1 MASKLKQLWWLMLI
15 FAVCNVVMAVMLYQ
29 SSSPEPVNEDVVP
42 IAVKNVYSIGI
53 LQSDDLAEQNKMTA
67 GVLAALEAEGYS
79 KGGRAKIDIVQAKGN
94 DKKLEA
100 SAKKFARDKKDLI
113 IAIGTDSAKAAV
125 KATKNIP
132 IVGVGVMNF
141 KKDKDFAGY
150 RNLTGIMD
158 NPAILTQIRMASRCM
173 SVKKLGILYN
183 PGDAAASLQVEIL
196 REVAAQKGISL
207 YEVAYQPDKAAE
219 PQIQK
224 LVGHITALY
233 VPEDTD
239 LLTHFDDIVK
249 VMNGANIPIIGEQS
263 EMVRRGALIS
273 VSPSYYRMGFSG
285 GRMAASLLKGD
296 LIPEDIPIMR
306 QQDPDIVINMKQ
318 VNALNIPL
326 PGDLWQRSRKLYL
339 YDGQPARP

>member
-15 FAVCNVVMAVMLYQ
+15 FAVCNIAMAVILYQ
-29 SSSPEPVNEDVVP
+29 SSSAEPVNEDVLP
-42 IAVKNVYSIGI
+42 IAAKDVYFIGI
-53 LQSDDLAEQNKMTA
+53 LQSDDLAEQDKMTA
-67 GVLAALEAEGYS
+67 GVLAALEGEGYS
-79 KGGRAKIDIVQAKGN
+79 KGRVKIDIAKAKGN

-100 SAKKFARDKKDLI
+100 SAKKFARDRKDLI
-113 IAIGTDSAKAAV
+113 IAIGTDSAKAAAKV
-125 KATKNIP
+125 TKNIP
-132 IVGVGVMNF
+132 VVGVGVMNF
-141 KKDKDFAGY
+141 KKDKDFEGHH
-150 RNLTGIMD
+150 NFTGMMD
-158 NPAILTQIRMASRCM
+158 TPAILSQIRVAGRCM
-173 SVKKLGILYN
+173 SLKKLGILYN

-196 REVAAQKGISL
+196 RDVAAQKGLSL

>member
-29 SSSPEPVNEDVVP
+29 SSSAEPVNEDVLP
-42 IAVKNVYSIGI
+42 IAAKDVYSIGI
-53 LQSDDLAEQNKMTA
+53 LQSDDLAEQDKMTA
-67 GVLAALEAEGYS
+67 GVLAALEGEGYS
-79 KGGRAKIDIVQAKGN
+79 KGRVKIDIAKAKGN

-100 SAKKFARDKKDLI
+100 SAKKFARDRKDLI
-113 IAIGTDSAKAAV
+113 IAIGTDSAKAAAKV
-125 KATKNIP
+125 TKNIP
-132 IVGVGVMNF
+132 VVGVGVMNF
-141 KKDKDFAGY
+141 KKDKDFEGHH
-150 RNLTGIMD
+150 NFTGMMD
-158 NPAILTQIRMASRCM
+158 TPAILSQIRMAGRCM
-173 SVKKLGILYN
+173 SLKKLGILYN

-196 REVAAQKGISL
+196 RDVAAQKGLSL

-273 VSPSYYRMGFSG
+273 VSPATTAWDSPV
-285 GRMAASLLKGD
+285 AAW
-296 LIPEDIPIMR
+296 
-306 QQDPDIVINMKQ
+306 
-318 VNALNIPL
+318 L
-326 PGDLWQRSRKLYL
+326 PVC
-339 YDGQPARP
+339 

>member
-1 MASKLKQLWWLMLI
+1 MLI
-15 FAVCNVVMAVMLYQ
+15 FAVCNIAMAVILYQ
-29 SSSPEPVNEDVVP
+29 SSSAEPVNEDVLP
-42 IAVKNVYSIGI
+42 IAAKDVYSIGI
-53 LQSDDLAEQNKMTA
+53 LQSDDLAEQDKMTA
-67 GVLAALEAEGYS
+67 GVLAALEGEGYS
-79 KGGRAKIDIVQAKGN
+79 KGRVKIDIAKAKGN

-100 SAKKFARDKKDLI
+100 SAKKFARDRKDLI
-113 IAIGTDSAKAAV
+113 IAIGTDSAKAAAKV
-125 KATKNIP
+125 TKNIP
-132 IVGVGVMNF
+132 VVGVGVMNF
-141 KKDKDFAGY
+141 KKDKDFEGHH
-150 RNLTGIMD
+150 NFTGMMD
-158 NPAILTQIRMASRCM
+158 TPAILSQIRMAGRCM
-173 SVKKLGILYN
+173 SLKKLGILYN

-196 REVAAQKGISL
+196 RDVAAQKGLSL

-219 PQIQK
+219 PQMQK

>member
-1 MASKLKQLWWLMLI
+1 MLI
-15 FAVCNVVMAVMLYQ
+15 FAVCNIAMAVILYR
-29 SSSPEPVNEDVVP
+29 SSSAEPVNEDVLP
-42 IAVKNVYSIGI
+42 IAAKDVYSIGI
-53 LQSDDLAEQNKMTA
+53 LQSDDLAEQDKMTA
-67 GVLAALEAEGYS
+67 GVLAALEGEGYS
-79 KGGRAKIDIVQAKGN
+79 KGRVKIDIAKDKGN

-100 SAKKFARDKKDLI
+100 SAKKFARDRKDLI
-113 IAIGTDSAKAAV
+113 IAIGTDSAKAAAKV
-125 KATKNIP
+125 TKNIP
-132 IVGVGVMNF
+132 VVGVGVMNF
-141 KKDKDFAGY
+141 KKDKDFEGHH
-150 RNLTGIMD
+150 NFTGMMD
-158 NPAILTQIRMASRCM
+158 TPAILSQIRMAGRCM
-173 SVKKLGILYN
+173 SLKKLGILYN

-196 REVAAQKGISL
+196 RDVAAQKGLSL

-296 LIPEDIPIMR
+296 LIPEDIPIMW
-306 QQDPDIVINMKQ
+306 QQEPDIVINMKQ

>member
-1 MASKLKQLWWLMLI
+1 MLI
-15 FAVCNVVMAVMLYQ
+15 FAVCNIAMAVILYQ
-29 SSSPEPVNEDVVP
+29 SSSAEPVNEDVLP
-42 IAVKNVYSIGI
+42 IAAKDVYSIGI
-53 LQSDDLAEQNKMTA
+53 LQSDDLAEQDKMTA
-67 GVLAALEAEGYS
+67 GVLAALEGEGYS
-79 KGGRAKIDIVQAKGN
+79 KGRVKIDIAKAKGN

-100 SAKKFARDKKDLI
+100 SAKKFARDRKDLI
-113 IAIGTDSAKAAV
+113 IAIGTDSAKAAAKV
-125 KATKNIP
+125 TKNIP
-132 IVGVGVMNF
+132 VVGVGVMNF
-141 KKDKDFAGY
+141 KKDKDFEGHH
-150 RNLTGIMD
+150 NFTGMMD
-158 NPAILTQIRMASRCM
+158 TPAILSQIRMAGRCM
-173 SVKKLGILYN
+173 SLKKLGILYN

-196 REVAAQKGISL
+196 RDVAAQKGLSL

-326 PGDLWQRSRKLYL
+326 PGGLWQRSRKLYL
-339 YDGQPARP
+339 YDGQPARL

>member
-29 SSSPEPVNEDVVP
+29 SSLLEPVNEDVVP
-42 IAVKNVYSIGI
+42 VAAKNVYSIGI

-94 DKKLEA
+94 DKKLET

-141 KKDKDFAGY
+141 KKDKDFAGH

-173 SVKKLGILYN
+173 SLKKLGILYN
-183 PGDAAASLQVEIL
+183 PSDTAASLQVEIL
-196 REVAAQKGISL
+196 REVAAQKGLSL
-207 YEVAYQPDKAAE
+207 YEVAYQPDKAAAS
-219 PQIQK
+219 QIQK

-233 VPEDTD
+233 VPEDRE
-239 LLTHFDDIVK
+239 LLSHFDEIVK
-249 VMNGANIPIIGEQS
+249 IMTDAGIPIIGEQV
-263 EMVRRGALIS
+263 EMVRRGAVIS
-273 VSPSYYRMGFSG
+273 VSPSYYRMGFAG
-285 GRMAASLLKGD
+285 GQVAAKLLKGD
-296 LIPEDIPIMR
+296 MIPEDIPIMR
-306 QQDPDIVINMKQ
+306 QQDPNIVINMKQ
-318 VNALNIPL
+318 VNYLNISL

>member
-1 MASKLKQLWWLMLI
+1 MLI
-15 FAVCNVVMAVMLYQ
+15 FAVCNIAMAVILYQ
-29 SSSPEPVNEDVVP
+29 SFSAEPVNEDVLP
-42 IAVKNVYSIGI
+42 IAAKDVYSIGI
-53 LQSDDLAEQNKMTA
+53 LQSDDLAEQDKMTA
-67 GVLAALEAEGYS
+67 GVLAALEGEGYS
-79 KGGRAKIDIVQAKGN
+79 KGRVKIDIAKAKGN

-100 SAKKFARDKKDLI
+100 SAKKFARDRKDLI
-113 IAIGTDSAKAAV
+113 IAIGTDSAKAAAKV
-125 KATKNIP
+125 TKNIP
-132 IVGVGVMNF
+132 VVGVGVMNF
-141 KKDKDFAGY
+141 KKDKDFEGHH
-150 RNLTGIMD
+150 NFTGMMD
-158 NPAILTQIRMASRCM
+158 TPAILSQIRMAGRCM
-173 SVKKLGILYN
+173 SLKKLGILYN

-196 REVAAQKGISL
+196 RDVAAQKGLSL

>member
-15 FAVCNVVMAVMLYQ
+15 FAVCNIAMAVILYR
-29 SSSPEPVNEDVVP
+29 SSSAEPVNEDVLP
-42 IAVKNVYSIGI
+42 IAAKDVYSIGI
-53 LQSDDLAEQNKMTA
+53 LQSDDLAEQDKMTA
-67 GVLAALEAEGYS
+67 GVLAALEGEGYS
-79 KGGRAKIDIVQAKGN
+79 KGRVKIDIAKAKGN

-100 SAKKFARDKKDLI
+100 SAKKFARDRKDLI
-113 IAIGTDSAKAAV
+113 IAIGTDSAKAAAKV
-125 KATKNIP
+125 TKNIP
-132 IVGVGVMNF
+132 VVGVGVMNF
-141 KKDKDFAGY
+141 KKDKDFEGHH
-150 RNLTGIMD
+150 NFTGMMD
-158 NPAILTQIRMASRCM
+158 TPAILSQIRMAGRCM
-173 SVKKLGILYN
+173 SLKKLGILYN

-196 REVAAQKGISL
+196 RDVAAQKGLSL

-296 LIPEDIPIMR
+296 LIPEDIPIMW
-306 QQDPDIVINMKQ
+306 QQEPDIVINMKQ

>member
-15 FAVCNVVMAVMLYQ
+15 FAVCNIAMAVILYQ
-29 SSSPEPVNEDVVP
+29 SSSAEPVNEDVLP
-42 IAVKNVYSIGI
+42 IAAKDVYSIGI
-53 LQSDDLAEQNKMTA
+53 LQSDDLAEQDKMTA
-67 GVLAALEAEGYS
+67 GVLAALEGEGYS
-79 KGGRAKIDIVQAKGN
+79 KGRVKIDIAKAKGN

-100 SAKKFARDKKDLI
+100 SAKKFARDRKDLI
-113 IAIGTDSAKAAV
+113 IAIGTDSAKAAAKV
-125 KATKNIP
+125 TKNIP
-132 IVGVGVMNF
+132 VVGVGVMNF
-141 KKDKDFAGY
+141 KKDKDFEGHH
-150 RNLTGIMD
+150 NFTGMMD
-158 NPAILTQIRMASRCM
+158 TPAILSQIRMAGRCM
-173 SVKKLGILYN
+173 SLKKLGILYN
-183 PGDAAASLQVEIL
+183 PSDAAASLQVEIL
-196 REVAAQKGISL
+196 RDVAAQKGLSL

>member
-15 FAVCNVVMAVMLYQ
+15 FAVCNIAMAVILYQ
-29 SSSPEPVNEDVVP
+29 SSSAEPVNEDVLP
-42 IAVKNVYSIGI
+42 IAAKDVYSIGI
-53 LQSDDLAEQNKMTA
+53 LQSDDLAEQDKMTA
-67 GVLAALEAEGYS
+67 GVLAALEGEGYS
-79 KGGRAKIDIVQAKGN
+79 KGRVKIDIAKAKGN

-100 SAKKFARDKKDLI
+100 SAKKFARDRKDLI
-113 IAIGTDSAKAAV
+113 IAIGTDSAKAAAKV
-125 KATKNIP
+125 TKNIP
-132 IVGVGVMNF
+132 VVGVGVMNF
-141 KKDKDFAGY
+141 KKDKDFEGHH
-150 RNLTGIMD
+150 NFTGMMD
-158 NPAILTQIRMASRCM
+158 TPAILSQIRMAGRCM
-173 SVKKLGILYN
+173 SLKKLGILYN

-196 REVAAQKGISL
+196 RDVAAQKGLSL

-233 VPEDTD
+233 VPENTD
-239 LLTHFDDIVK
+239 LLIHFDDIVK

>member
-15 FAVCNVVMAVMLYQ
+15 FAVCNIAMAVILYR
-29 SSSPEPVNEDVVP
+29 SSSAEPVNEDVLP
-42 IAVKNVYSIGI
+42 IAAKDVYSIGI
-53 LQSDDLAEQNKMTA
+53 LQSDDLAEQDKMTA
-67 GVLAALEAEGYS
+67 GVLAALEGEGYS
-79 KGGRAKIDIVQAKGN
+79 KGRVKIDIAKAKGN

-100 SAKKFARDKKDLI
+100 SAKKFARDRKDLI
-113 IAIGTDSAKAAV
+113 IAIGTDSAKAAAKV
-125 KATKNIP
+125 TKNIP
-132 IVGVGVMNF
+132 VVGVGVMNF
-141 KKDKDFAGY
+141 KKDKDFEGHH
-150 RNLTGIMD
+150 NFTGMMD
-158 NPAILTQIRMASRCM
+158 TPAILSQIRMAGRCM
-173 SVKKLGILYN
+173 SLKKLGILYN

-196 REVAAQKGISL
+196 RDVAAQKGLSL

-285 GRMAASLLKGD
+285 GRMAASLLKED
-296 LIPEDIPIMR
+296 LIPEDIPIMW
-306 QQDPDIVINMKQ
+306 QQEPDIVINMKQ

>member
-15 FAVCNVVMAVMLYQ
+15 FAVCNIAMAVILYQ

-42 IAVKNVYSIGI
+42 IAAKNVYSIGI
-53 LQSDDLAEQNKMTA
+53 LQSDDLAEQDKMTA
-67 GVLAALEAEGYS
+67 GVLAALEGEGYS
-79 KGGRAKIDIVQAKGN
+79 KGRVKIDIAKAKGN

-100 SAKKFARDKKDLI
+100 SAKKFARDRKDLI
-113 IAIGTDSAKAAV
+113 IAIGTDSAKAAAKV
-125 KATKNIP
+125 TKNIP
-132 IVGVGVMNF
+132 VVGVGIMNF
-141 KKDKDFAGY
+141 KKDKDFEGHH
-150 RNLTGIMD
+150 NFTGMMD
-158 NPAILTQIRMASRCM
+158 TPAILSQIRMASRCM
-173 SVKKLGILYN
+173 SLKKLGILYN
-183 PGDAAASLQVEIL
+183 PSDAAASMQVEIL
-196 REVAAQKGISL
+196 REVAAQKGLSL

>member
-15 FAVCNVVMAVMLYQ
+15 FAVCNIAMAVILYQ
-29 SSSPEPVNEDVVP
+29 SFSAEPVNEDVLP
-42 IAVKNVYSIGI
+42 IAAKDVYSIGI
-53 LQSDDLAEQNKMTA
+53 LQSDDLAEQDKMTA
-67 GVLAALEAEGYS
+67 GVLAALEGEGYS
-79 KGGRAKIDIVQAKGN
+79 KGRVKIDIAKAKGN

-100 SAKKFARDKKDLI
+100 SAKKFARDRKDLI
-113 IAIGTDSAKAAV
+113 IAIGTDSAKAAAKV
-125 KATKNIP
+125 TKNIP
-132 IVGVGVMNF
+132 VVGVGVMNF
-141 KKDKDFAGY
+141 KKDKDFEGHH
-150 RNLTGIMD
+150 NFTGMMD
-158 NPAILTQIRMASRCM
+158 TPAILSQIRMAGRCM
-173 SVKKLGILYN
+173 SLKKLGILYN

-196 REVAAQKGISL
+196 RDVAAQKGLSL

-224 LVGHITALY
+224 QVGHITALY

>member
-15 FAVCNVVMAVMLYQ
+15 FAVCNIAMAVILYQ
-29 SSSPEPVNEDVVP
+29 SSSAEPVNEDVLP
-42 IAVKNVYSIGI
+42 IAAKDVYSIGI
-53 LQSDDLAEQNKMTA
+53 LQSDDLAEQDKMTA
-67 GVLAALEAEGYS
+67 GVLAALEGEGYS
-79 KGGRAKIDIVQAKGN
+79 KGRVKIDIAKAKGN

-100 SAKKFARDKKDLI
+100 SAKKFARDRKDLI
-113 IAIGTDSAKAAV
+113 IAIGTDSAKAAAKV
-125 KATKNIP
+125 TKNIP
-132 IVGVGVMNF
+132 VVGVGVMNF
-141 KKDKDFAGY
+141 KKDKDFEGHH
-150 RNLTGIMD
+150 NFTGMMD
-158 NPAILTQIRMASRCM
+158 TPAILSQIRMAGRCM
-173 SVKKLGILYN
+173 SLKKLGILYN
-183 PGDAAASLQVEIL
+183 PGDVAASLQVEIL
-196 REVAAQKGISL
+196 RDVAAQKGLSL

>member
-15 FAVCNVVMAVMLYQ
+15 FAVCNIAMAVILYQ
-29 SSSPEPVNEDVVP
+29 SSSAEPVNEDVLP
-42 IAVKNVYSIGI
+42 IAAKDVYSIGI
-53 LQSDDLAEQNKMTA
+53 LQSDDLAEQDKMTA
-67 GVLAALEAEGYS
+67 GVLAALEGEGYS
-79 KGGRAKIDIVQAKGN
+79 KGRVKIDIAKAKGN

-100 SAKKFARDKKDLI
+100 SAKKFARDRKDLI
-113 IAIGTDSAKAAV
+113 IAIGTDSAKAAAKV
-125 KATKNIP
+125 TKNIP
-132 IVGVGVMNF
+132 VVGVGVMNF
-141 KKDKDFAGY
+141 KKDKDFEGHH
-150 RNLTGIMD
+150 NFTGMMD
-158 NPAILTQIRMASRCM
+158 TPAILSQIRMAGRCM
-173 SVKKLGILYN
+173 SLKKLGILYN

-196 REVAAQKGISL
+196 RDVAAQKGLSL

-224 LVGHITALY
+224 LVGHITVLY

>member
-15 FAVCNVVMAVMLYQ
+15 FAVCNIAMAVILYQ
-29 SSSPEPVNEDVVP
+29 SSSAEPVNEDVLP
-42 IAVKNVYSIGI
+42 IAAKDVYSIGI

-67 GVLAALEAEGYS
+67 GVLAALEGEGYS
-79 KGGRAKIDIVQAKGN
+79 KGRVKIDIAKAKGN

-100 SAKKFARDKKDLI
+100 SAKKFARDRKDLI
-113 IAIGTDSAKAAV
+113 IAIGTDSAKAAAKV
-125 KATKNIP
+125 TKNIP
-132 IVGVGVMNF
+132 VVGVGVMNF
-141 KKDKDFAGY
+141 KKDKDFEGHH
-150 RNLTGIMD
+150 NFTGMMD
-158 NPAILTQIRMASRCM
+158 TPAILSQIRMAGRCM
-173 SVKKLGILYN
+173 SLKKLGILYN

-196 REVAAQKGISL
+196 RDVAAQKGLSL

-263 EMVRRGALIS
+263 EMVRRGAVIS
-273 VSPSYYRMGFSG
+273 VSPSYYRMGFAG
-285 GRMAASLLKGD
+285 GQVAAKLLKGD
-296 LIPEDIPIMR
+296 MIPEDIPIMR
-306 QQDPDIVINMKQ
+306 QQDPNIVINMKQ
-318 VNALNIPL
+318 VNYLNIPL

>member
-15 FAVCNVVMAVMLYQ
+15 FAVCNIAMAVLLYQ
-29 SSSPEPVNEDVVP
+29 SSSPEPVNEDVQP
-42 IAVKNVYSIGI
+42 IAAKDVYSIGI
-53 LQSDDLAEQNKMTA
+53 LQADDLAEQDKMTA

-79 KGGRAKIDIVQAKGN
+79 KGGQARIDVVKANGN

-100 SAKKFARDKKDLI
+100 SAKKFVRDKKDLI
-113 IAIGTDSAKAAV
+113 IAVGTDSAKAAARV
-125 KATKNIP
+125 TKSIP
-132 IVGVGVMNF
+132 VVGVGVMNF
-141 KKDKDFAGY
+141 KKDKDFE
-150 RNLTGIMD
+150 NHHNITGMMD
-158 NPAILTQIRMASRCM
+158 NPAILTQIRMASRCI
-173 SVKKLGILYN
+173 SIQKLGILYN
-183 PGDAAASLQVEIL
+183 PKDDSSVLQLGIL
-196 REVAAQKGISL
+196 REVAAQKGIQL

-224 LVGHITALY
+224 LVGHISALY
-233 VPEDTD
+233 VPEDPD
-239 LLTHFDDIVK
+239 LLSYFDDIVK
-249 VMNGANIPIIGEQS
+249 IMNGAGIPIIGEQA

-285 GRMAASLLKGD
+285 GRIAASLLKGD
-296 LIPEDIPIMR
+296 IIPEDIPIMR

-318 VNALNIPL
+318 VNLLNIPL

>member
-1 MASKLKQLWWLMLI
+1 MLI
-15 FAVCNVVMAVMLYQ
+15 FAVCNIAMAVILYQ
-29 SSSPEPVNEDVVP
+29 SSSAEPVNEDVLP
-42 IAVKNVYSIGI
+42 IAAKDVYSIGI
-53 LQSDDLAEQNKMTA
+53 LQSDDLAEQDKMTA
-67 GVLAALEAEGYS
+67 GVLAALEGEGYS
-79 KGGRAKIDIVQAKGN
+79 KGRVKIDIAKAKGN

-100 SAKKFARDKKDLI
+100 SAKKFARDRKDLI
-113 IAIGTDSAKAAV
+113 IAIGTDSAKAAAKV
-125 KATKNIP
+125 TKNIP
-132 IVGVGVMNF
+132 VVGVGVMNF
-141 KKDKDFAGY
+141 KKDKDFEGHH
-150 RNLTGIMD
+150 NFTGMMD
-158 NPAILTQIRMASRCM
+158 TPAILSQIRVAGRCM
-173 SVKKLGILYN
+173 SLKKLGILYN

-196 REVAAQKGISL
+196 RDVAAQKGLSL

>member
-15 FAVCNVVMAVMLYQ
+15 FAVCNIAMAVILYR
-29 SSSPEPVNEDVVP
+29 SSSAEPVNEDVLP
-42 IAVKNVYSIGI
+42 IAAKDVYSIGI
-53 LQSDDLAEQNKMTA
+53 LQSDDLAEQDKMTA
-67 GVLAALEAEGYS
+67 GVLAALEGEGYS
-79 KGGRAKIDIVQAKGN
+79 KGRVKIDIAKDKGN

-100 SAKKFARDKKDLI
+100 SAKKFARDRKDLI
-113 IAIGTDSAKAAV
+113 IAIGTDSAKAAAKV
-125 KATKNIP
+125 TKNIP
-132 IVGVGVMNF
+132 VVGVGVMNF
-141 KKDKDFAGY
+141 KKDKDFEGHH
-150 RNLTGIMD
+150 NFTGMMD
-158 NPAILTQIRMASRCM
+158 TPAILSQIRMAGRCM
-173 SVKKLGILYN
+173 SLKKLGILYN

-196 REVAAQKGISL
+196 RDVAAQKGLSL

-296 LIPEDIPIMR
+296 LIPEDIPIMW
-306 QQDPDIVINMKQ
+306 QQEPDIVINMKQ

>member
-1 MASKLKQLWWLMLI
+1 MLI
-15 FAVCNVVMAVMLYQ
+15 FAVCNIAMAVILYQ
-29 SSSPEPVNEDVVP
+29 SSSAEPVNEDVLP
-42 IAVKNVYSIGI
+42 IAAKDVYSIGI
-53 LQSDDLAEQNKMTA
+53 LQSDDLAEQDKMTA
-67 GVLAALEAEGYS
+67 GVLAALEGEGYS
-79 KGGRAKIDIVQAKGN
+79 KGRVKIDIAKAKGN

-100 SAKKFARDKKDLI
+100 SAKKFARDRKDLI
-113 IAIGTDSAKAAV
+113 IAIGTDSAKAAAKV
-125 KATKNIP
+125 TKNIP
-132 IVGVGVMNF
+132 VVGVGVMNF
-141 KKDKDFAGY
+141 KKDKDFEGHH
-150 RNLTGIMD
+150 NFTGMMD
-158 NPAILTQIRMASRCM
+158 TPAILSQIRMAGRCM
-173 SVKKLGILYN
+173 SLKKLGILYN

-196 REVAAQKGISL
+196 RDVAAQKGLSL

-233 VPEDTD
+233 VPENTD
-239 LLTHFDDIVK
+239 LLIHFDDIVK

>member
-15 FAVCNVVMAVMLYQ
+15 FAVCNIAMAVILYQ
-29 SSSPEPVNEDVVP
+29 SSSAEPVNEDVLP
-42 IAVKNVYSIGI
+42 IAAKDVYSIGI
-53 LQSDDLAEQNKMTA
+53 LQSDDLAEQDKMTA
-67 GVLAALEAEGYS
+67 GVLAALEGEGYS
-79 KGGRAKIDIVQAKGN
+79 KGRVKIDIAKAKGN

-100 SAKKFARDKKDLI
+100 SAKKFARDRKDLI
-113 IAIGTDSAKAAV
+113 IAIGTDSAKAAAKV
-125 KATKNIP
+125 TKNIP
-132 IVGVGVMNF
+132 VVGVGVMNF
-141 KKDKDFAGY
+141 QKDKDFEGHH
-150 RNLTGIMD
+150 NFTGMMD
-158 NPAILTQIRMASRCM
+158 TPAILSQIRMAGRCM
-173 SVKKLGILYN
+173 SLKKLGILYN

-196 REVAAQKGISL
+196 RDVAAQKGLSL

>member
-29 SSSPEPVNEDVVP
+29 SSSAEPVNEDVLP
-42 IAVKNVYSIGI
+42 IAAKDVYSIGI
-53 LQSDDLAEQNKMTA
+53 LQSDDLAEQDKMTA
-67 GVLAALEAEGYS
+67 GVLAALEGEGYS
-79 KGGRAKIDIVQAKGN
+79 KGRVKIDIAKAKGN

-100 SAKKFARDKKDLI
+100 SAKKFARDRKDLI
-113 IAIGTDSAKAAV
+113 IAIGTDSAKAAAKV
-125 KATKNIP
+125 TKNIP
-132 IVGVGVMNF
+132 VVGVGVMNF
-141 KKDKDFAGY
+141 KKDKDFEGHH
-150 RNLTGIMD
+150 NFTGMMD
-158 NPAILTQIRMASRCM
+158 TPAILSQIRMAGRCM
-173 SVKKLGILYN
+173 SLKKLGILYN

-196 REVAAQKGISL
+196 RDVAAQKGLSL

-296 LIPEDIPIMR
+296 LIPEDIPIMW
-306 QQDPDIVINMKQ
+306 QQEPDIVINMKQ

>member
-15 FAVCNVVMAVMLYQ
+15 FAVCNIAMAVILYQ
-29 SSSPEPVNEDVVP
+29 SSSAEPVNEDVLP
-42 IAVKNVYSIGI
+42 IAAKDVYSIGI
-53 LQSDDLAEQNKMTA
+53 LQSDDLAEQDKMTA
-67 GVLAALEAEGYS
+67 GVLAALEGEGYS
-79 KGGRAKIDIVQAKGN
+79 KGRVKIDIAKAKGN

-100 SAKKFARDKKDLI
+100 SAKKFARDRKDLI
-113 IAIGTDSAKAAV
+113 IAIGTDSAKAAAKV
-125 KATKNIP
+125 TKNIP
-132 IVGVGVMNF
+132 VVGVGVMNF
-141 KKDKDFAGY
+141 KKDKDFEGHH
-150 RNLTGIMD
+150 NFTGMMD
-158 NPAILTQIRMASRCM
+158 TPAILSQIRMAGRCM
-173 SVKKLGILYN
+173 SLKKLGILYN

-196 REVAAQKGISL
+196 RDVAAQKGLSL

-326 PGDLWQRSRKLYL
+326 PGGLWQRSRKLYL
-339 YDGQPARP
+339 YDGQPARL

>member
-1 MASKLKQLWWLMLI
+1 MLI
-15 FAVCNVVMAVMLYQ
+15 FAVCNIAMAVILYQ
-29 SSSPEPVNEDVVP
+29 SSSAEPVNEDVLP
-42 IAVKNVYSIGI
+42 IAAKDVYSIGI
-53 LQSDDLAEQNKMTA
+53 LQSDDLAEQDKMTA
-67 GVLAALEAEGYS
+67 GVLAALEGEGYS
-79 KGGRAKIDIVQAKGN
+79 KGRVKIDIAKAKGN

-100 SAKKFARDKKDLI
+100 SAKKFARDRKDLI
-113 IAIGTDSAKAAV
+113 IAIGTDSAKAAAKV
-125 KATKNIP
+125 TKNIP
-132 IVGVGVMNF
+132 VVGVGVMNF
-141 KKDKDFAGY
+141 KKDKDFEGHH
-150 RNLTGIMD
+150 NFTGMMD
-158 NPAILTQIRMASRCM
+158 TPAILSQIRMAGRCM
-173 SVKKLGILYN
+173 SLKKLGILYN

-196 REVAAQKGISL
+196 RDVAAQKGLSL

>member
-29 SSSPEPVNEDVVP
+29 SSSAEPVNEDVLP
-42 IAVKNVYSIGI
+42 IAAKDVYSIGI
-53 LQSDDLAEQNKMTA
+53 LQSDDLAEQDKMTA
-67 GVLAALEAEGYS
+67 GVLAALEGEGYS
-79 KGGRAKIDIVQAKGN
+79 KGRVKIDIAKAKGN

-100 SAKKFARDKKDLI
+100 SAKKFARDRKDLI
-113 IAIGTDSAKAAV
+113 IAIGTDSAKAAAKV
-125 KATKNIP
+125 TKNIP
-132 IVGVGVMNF
+132 VVGVGVMNF
-141 KKDKDFAGY
+141 KKDKDFEGHH
-150 RNLTGIMD
+150 NFTGMMD
-158 NPAILTQIRMASRCM
+158 TPAILSQIRMAGRCM
-173 SVKKLGILYN
+173 SLKKLGILYN

-196 REVAAQKGISL
+196 RDVAAQKGLSL

-233 VPEDTD
+233 VPENTD

-296 LIPEDIPIMR
+296 LIPEDIPIMW
-306 QQDPDIVINMKQ
+306 QQEPDIVINMKQ

>member
-15 FAVCNVVMAVMLYQ
+15 FAVCNIAMAVILYR
-29 SSSPEPVNEDVVP
+29 SSSAEPVNEDVLP
-42 IAVKNVYSIGI
+42 IAAKDVYSIGI
-53 LQSDDLAEQNKMTA
+53 LQSDDLAEQDKMTA
-67 GVLAALEAEGYS
+67 GVLAALEGEGYS
-79 KGGRAKIDIVQAKGN
+79 KGRVKIDIAKAKGN

-100 SAKKFARDKKDLI
+100 SAKKFARDRKDLI
-113 IAIGTDSAKAAV
+113 IAIGTDSAKAAAKV
-125 KATKNIP
+125 TKNIP
-132 IVGVGVMNF
+132 VVGVGVMNF
-141 KKDKDFAGY
+141 KKDKDFEGHH
-150 RNLTGIMD
+150 NFTGMMD
-158 NPAILTQIRMASRCM
+158 TPAIPSQIRMAGRCM
-173 SVKKLGILYN
+173 SLKKLGILYN

-196 REVAAQKGISL
+196 RDVAAQKGLSL

-296 LIPEDIPIMR
+296 LIPEDIPIMW
-306 QQDPDIVINMKQ
+306 QQEPDIVINMKQ

>member
-1 MASKLKQLWWLMLI
+1 MLI
-15 FAVCNVVMAVMLYQ
+15 FAVCNIAMAVILYQ
-29 SSSPEPVNEDVVP
+29 SSSAEPVNEDVLP
-42 IAVKNVYSIGI
+42 IAAKDVYSIGI
-53 LQSDDLAEQNKMTA
+53 LQSDDLAEQDKMTA
-67 GVLAALEAEGYS
+67 GVLAALEGEGYS
-79 KGGRAKIDIVQAKGN
+79 KGRVKIDIAKAKGN

-100 SAKKFARDKKDLI
+100 SAKKFARDRKDLI
-113 IAIGTDSAKAAV
+113 IAIGTDSAKAAAKV
-125 KATKNIP
+125 TKNIP
-132 IVGVGVMNF
+132 VVGVGVMNF
-141 KKDKDFAGY
+141 KKDKDFEGHH
-150 RNLTGIMD
+150 NFTGMMD
-158 NPAILTQIRMASRCM
+158 TPAILSQIRMAGRCM
-173 SVKKLGILYN
+173 SLKKLGILYN
-183 PGDAAASLQVEIL
+183 PSDAAASLQVEIL
-196 REVAAQKGISL
+196 RDVAAQKGLSL

>member
-1 MASKLKQLWWLMLI
+1 MLI
-15 FAVCNVVMAVMLYQ
+15 FAVCNIAMAVILYQ
-29 SSSPEPVNEDVVP
+29 SSSAEPVNEDVLP
-42 IAVKNVYSIGI
+42 IAAKDVYSIGI
-53 LQSDDLAEQNKMTA
+53 LQSDDLAEQDKMTA
-67 GVLAALEAEGYS
+67 GVLAVLEGEGYS
-79 KGGRAKIDIVQAKGN
+79 KGRVKIDIAKAKGN

-100 SAKKFARDKKDLI
+100 SAKKFARDRKDLI
-113 IAIGTDSAKAAV
+113 IAIGTDSAKAAAKV
-125 KATKNIP
+125 TKNIP
-132 IVGVGVMNF
+132 VVGVGVMNF
-141 KKDKDFAGY
+141 KKDKDFEGHH
-150 RNLTGIMD
+150 NFTGMMD
-158 NPAILTQIRMASRCM
+158 TPAILSQIRMAGRCM
-173 SVKKLGILYN
+173 SLKKLGILYN
-183 PGDAAASLQVEIL
+183 PSDAAASLQVEIL
-196 REVAAQKGISL
+196 RDVAAQKGLSL